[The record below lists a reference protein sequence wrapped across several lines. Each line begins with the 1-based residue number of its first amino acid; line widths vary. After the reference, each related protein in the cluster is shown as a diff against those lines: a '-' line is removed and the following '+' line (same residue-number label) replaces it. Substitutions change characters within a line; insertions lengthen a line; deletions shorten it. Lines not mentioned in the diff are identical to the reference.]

1 MESSLEQNPNDVKLW
16 LSLARFHMKGQG
28 KEAAVD
34 VNDISGSKP
43 MEKALS
49 VLSQSLEANRD
60 SEELWIEYL
69 TLFAKNSSAE
79 ELRELSYQA
88 VMYAATYN
96 VWWTCLHLETDV
108 HGKQE
113 ICTEMIKFVKDIEEG
128 VDFKSHALLET
139 LLYLCKLL
147 QCRGLT
153 KLAFHC
159 LSAALGKS
167 SVDDTNE
174 KITIGDFTTFLNN
187 TDLALL
193 WVCFLSFK
201 CHNYLPDNLYA
212 AGESGPDRLVNK
224 SKFLI
229 DWNKAL
235 LVTEEEVRTLYQ
247 GQFYLFTK

>member
-1 MESSLEQNPNDVKLW
+1 METSLEQNPNDVKLW
-16 LSLARFHMKGQG
+16 LSLARFHMKNHG
-28 KEAAVD
+28 KEQED
-34 VNDISGSKP
+34 VNNISGDKP
-43 MEKALS
+43 LEKALS
-49 VLSQSLEANRD
+49 VLSKSLEANHD
-60 SEELWIEYL
+60 SEDLWIEYL
-69 TLFAKNSSAE
+69 TLFAKNSTAE
-79 ELRELSYQA
+79 DLRELSYQA

-108 HGKQE
+108 QGKQE
-113 ICTEMIKFVKDIEEG
+113 ICTEMIKFVIDSDED

-139 LLYLCKLL
+139 LFYLCKLL

-174 KITIGDFTTFLNN
+174 KITIGDFRTFLKNK
-187 TDLALL
+187 DLALL

-201 CHNYLPDNLYA
+201 CHNYLPENLHV
-212 AGESGPDRLVNK
+212 AGESGPNRLVNK

-229 DWNKAL
+229 DWKKPL
-235 LVTEEEVRTLYQ
+235 LVTEKEVRTLYQ
-247 GQFYLFTK
+247 GELYYYTV